1 MTMNSDE
8 KIVQAITLLET
19 MTRSQYLTG
28 AITSSNTNIILAI
41 QLLRSLLVVKK
52 PRKQRITKPKTNL
65 ESEKNDNS
73 L

>member
-1 MTMNSDE
+1 MAMNEQE

-19 MTRSQYLTG
+19 MTRAQFLTG
-28 AITSSNTNIILAI
+28 AITSSNTNTILAI

-52 PRKQRITKPKTNL
+52 PRKQRTPKQKTNL
-65 ESEKNDNS
+65 ESEKNDNT